1 MRWRADFPTHEV
13 AVAGCGEVR
22 RATMCAAPAAQRTPS
37 LQSTRRVVDL
47 VLYFDRRPGYS
58 WGTHARQVVDLV
70 LYFDRRTAEL
80 PSEARAVLDD
90 QLARMRPVLE
100 RYREPVLASR

>member
-1 MRWRADFPTHEV
+1 M
-13 AVAGCGEVR
+13 
-22 RATMCAAPAAQRTPS
+22 
-37 LQSTRRVVDL
+37 
-47 VLYFDRRPGYS
+47 
-58 WGTHARQVVDLV
+58 